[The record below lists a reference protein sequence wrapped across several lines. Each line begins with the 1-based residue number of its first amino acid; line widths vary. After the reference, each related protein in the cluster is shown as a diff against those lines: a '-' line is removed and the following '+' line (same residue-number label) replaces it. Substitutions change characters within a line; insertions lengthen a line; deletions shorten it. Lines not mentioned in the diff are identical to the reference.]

1 MHDVRQN
8 PCIQQLQ
15 LEDHDHTYE
24 PEDMEPPML
33 EVQCRAL
40 PVASIGKGHLS
51 LSICCYSYRSGAC
64 CCRLQGLQQVSTVE
78 SSYCKIESSCG
89 PGAAAFANKLDA
101 VIFTI
106 LLEVGWSERPLDN
119 FDAYSKRVVSACSD
133 QGHARKYVPL
143 RCLHWGDSH
152 ERSLSGSFVQYL
164 TE

>member
-1 MHDVRQN
+1 MYVVEICRLRAAQDTRRGGPLHARCSAKPVHSAVAVGR
-8 PCIQQLQ
+8 ITTTLMS
-15 LEDHDHTYE
+15 

-106 LLEVGWSERPLDN
+106 LLEVG
-119 FDAYSKRVVSACSD
+119 C
-133 QGHARKYVPL
+133 L
-143 RCLHWGDSH
+143 RDRWTISM
-152 ERSLSGSFVQYL
+152 L
-164 TE
+164 TANEW